1 MRDKGLGIMVVLNR
15 HENPVLRHSRYFD
28 FATAQMQHE
37 AMHIQIKINAFCSR
51 DLGFCS

>member
-28 FATAQMQHE
+28 FATAQIQHK
-37 AMHIQIKINAFCSR
+37 AMHVPIQINTFCSS
-51 DLGFCS
+51 DPGFCS